1 VKRGVLAALLGA
13 SLASAPPT
21 QAADPVRTIMT
32 VGLKHNINAVLFT
45 PDGPGPFPGIML
57 LPTSR
62 GMGVADES
70 YCRKLAQVGYV
81 CLTVDFIRAYGVGG
95 VGGNAPEFKN
105 RAPIYADL
113 NHVEEEMGILPK
125 VRPGGV
131 GVIGFSAGA
140 FFALGLASRHRTLA
154 SVAYYPALG
163 QTGHTPRELSLE
175 QSFSPASAPALI
187 LHGTV
192 DHIPIAAVQNLD
204 KAMTNA
210 GAPHEFKI
218 YQYAGHEFER
228 DFSQPGNQAAA
239 ADAWPRTLEF
249 FKRYLQ

>member
-1 VKRGVLAALLGA
+1 VKSGVLAALLGA
-13 SLASAPPT
+13 SLASALPAH
-21 QAADPVRTIMT
+21 AADPVRTTMT

-57 LPTSR
+57 LPTAY
-62 GMGVADES
+62 GMGIADES
-70 YCRKLAQVGYV
+70 YCRKLAQAGYV
-81 CLTVDFIRAYGVGG
+81 CLIVDFIRTYQIGG
-95 VGGNAPEFKN
+95 VGGRAPDFKN
-105 RAPIYADL
+105 RAPILTDL
-113 NHVEEEMGILPK
+113 SHVEEEMEALPN

-131 GVIGFSAGA
+131 GAIGFSAGG
-140 FFALGLASRHRTLA
+140 FFALALAAQHRALA

-163 QTGHTPRELSLE
+163 QNGHTPRELSLE
-175 QSFSPASAPALI
+175 QSFSPTSASALI

-192 DHIPIAAVQNLD
+192 DHIPVAAVQNLD
-204 KAMTNA
+204 KAMTEA
-210 GAPHEFKI
+210 GAPHEVRI

-239 ADAWPRTLEF
+239 ADAWPRTLDF